1 MGSRDSRRIFGLF
14 EPRIGL
20 ADHRHDLYDYYDDYW
35 GAVEF
40 VEFVDFINNIN
51 NNNNV
56 VGIASSNASL

>member
-1 MGSRDSRRIFGLF
+1 
-14 EPRIGL
+14 L
-20 ADHRHDLYDYYDDYW
+20 ADHHYDHHYDHHDDYW

-40 VEFVDFINNIN
+40 VGFIV